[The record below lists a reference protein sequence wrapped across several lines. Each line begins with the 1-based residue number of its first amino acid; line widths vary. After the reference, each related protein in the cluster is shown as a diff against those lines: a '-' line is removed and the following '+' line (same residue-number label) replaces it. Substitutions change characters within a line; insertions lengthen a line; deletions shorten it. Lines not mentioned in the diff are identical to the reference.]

1 MHRYIIG
8 RSGSGKSTHL
18 ENLALANDGAW
29 IFLDPHGQSA
39 RKIADSTDC
48 IFWEPADT
56 RWIAGFNPL
65 QNVPPAKRHLVA
77 AEIISSFKSIWSDS
91 WGPRLEWVLL
101 NSILLLLDNNASLLD
116 IPTLL
121 TDRTYRLRCLRRAT
135 ARQFW
140 DQEFDAWEGRFRN
153 EAIAPVLNKVGPLA
167 ANPLLN
173 AILRSNTLNLARVIG
188 HGGTKY
194 GRLAVD
200 LSQTELG
207 DNPSSL
213 LGSLL
218 VSAVWHAAQKVRKP
232 VTLYCDEFHRF
243 ATDSFGTILSESRK
257 YSLSLVAGH
266 QYLGQLPEPVRQA
279 VFGNV
284 RHFTV
289 FNVGAE
295 DAPILAR
302 EIDVAEDTL
311 KGLSPFEAWMKNG
324 HRALVKMPP
333 PIAVSGRLEA
343 NRRMT
348 RAAYA
353 RPGDDGGN
361 ACRN

>member
-18 ENLALANDGAW
+18 EHLALADDGAW

-39 RKIADSTDC
+39 RKLADTTDC
-48 IFWEPADT
+48 IFWEPADAQ
-56 RWIAGFNPL
+56 WVSGFNPL
-65 QNVPPAKRHLVA
+65 QNIPPAKRHLIA
-77 AEIISSFKSIWSDS
+77 AETISSFKSIWSDS
-91 WGPRLEWVLL
+91 WGPRLEWILL
-101 NSILLLLDNNASLLD
+101 NSVLLLLDNNASLLD

-121 TDRTYRLRCLRRAT
+121 TDRAYRARCLRRAT
-135 ARQFW
+135 VRRFW
-140 DQEFDAWEGRFRN
+140 DEEFGAWEPRFRN
-153 EAIAPVLNKVGPLA
+153 EAIASVLNKVGPLA

-173 AILRSNTLNLARVIG
+173 AILRANTLDLMRVIG

-218 VSAVWHAAQKVRKP
+218 VSATWHAAQKVQKP
-232 VTLYCDEFHRF
+232 LTLYVDEFARF

-257 YSLSLVAGH
+257 FGLSLVCAN
-266 QYLGQLPEPVRQA
+266 QYLGQVPEPVRKA

-295 DAPILAR
+295 DAPMLA
-302 EIDVAEDTL
+302 AELDIAAATL
-311 KGLSPFEAWMKNG
+311 KDLPPFEAWMKNG
-324 HRALVKMPP
+324 HRSLVKMPP
-333 PIAVSGRLEA
+333 PLRALGRLKA

-348 RAAYA
+348 RAGYA
-353 RPGDDGGN
+353 RPF
-361 ACRN
+361 A

>member
-18 ENLALANDGAW
+18 ENLALADDGAW

-39 RKIADSTDC
+39 RKLADTTEC
-48 IFWEPADT
+48 IFWEPADAQ
-56 RWIAGFNPL
+56 WVVGFNPL
-65 QNVPPAKRHLVA
+65 KNIAAAKRHLIA
-77 AEIISSFKSIWSDS
+77 AETISAFKSIWANS
-91 WGPRLEWVLL
+91 WGQRLEWILL
-101 NSILLLLDNNASLLD
+101 NSVLLLLDNNASLLD

-121 TDRTYRLRCLRRAT
+121 TDRAYRVRCLRRAS
-135 ARQFW
+135 APQFW
-140 DQEFDAWEGRFRN
+140 EEEFAAWDSRFRN

-173 AILRSNTLNLARVIG
+173 AILRANTLDLTRVIS

-207 DNPSSL
+207 DSPSSL

-218 VSAVWHAAQKVRKP
+218 VSAVWHAVQKAQRP
-232 VTLYCDEFHRF
+232 VTLYVDEFARF
-243 ATDSFGTILSESRK
+243 ATDRFATILSEARK
-257 YSLSLVAGH
+257 FGLSLVLAH
-266 QYLGQLPEPVRQA
+266 QYLGQVPEPVRQA

-284 RHFTV
+284 RHFTA

-295 DAPILAR
+295 DAPMLA
-302 EIDVAEDTL
+302 EELDVAADTL
-311 KGLSPFEAWMKNG
+311 KDLRPFEAWVKNG
-324 HRALVKMPP
+324 HRELIRMPP
-333 PIAVSGRLEA
+333 PLRALGRVEA

-353 RPGDDGGN
+353 RKP
-361 ACRN
+361 

>member
-1 MHRYIIG
+1 
-8 RSGSGKSTHL
+8 
-18 ENLALANDGAW
+18 
-29 IFLDPHGQSA
+29 
-39 RKIADSTDC
+39 
-48 IFWEPADT
+48 
-56 RWIAGFNPL
+56 
-65 QNVPPAKRHLVA
+65 LVA
-77 AEIISSFKSIWSDS
+77 AETVSSFKSIWSDS

-101 NSILLLLDNNASLLD
+101 NSVLLLLDNNASLLD

-121 TDRTYRLRCLRRAT
+121 TDRAYRSQCLRRAS

-140 DQEFDAWEGRFRN
+140 DEEFGAWDARFRN
-153 EAIAPVLNKVGPLA
+153 EAIAPVLNKVGPVA
-167 ANPLLN
+167 TNPLLN
-173 AILRSNTLNLARVIG
+173 AILRANTLNLARIIG

-218 VSAVWHAAQKVRKP
+218 VSATWHAAQKAQRP
-232 VTLYCDEFHRF
+232 LTLYVDEFARF
-243 ATDSFGTILSESRK
+243 ATDSFATILSEGRK
-257 YSLSLVAGH
+257 FGLSLVLAH
-266 QYLGQLPEPVRQA
+266 QYLGQLPQPVRQA

-284 RHFTV
+284 RHFSV

-295 DAPILAR
+295 DAPMLAD
-302 EIDVAEDTL
+302 ELDLAADTL
-311 KGLSPFEAWMKNG
+311 KDLRPFEAWVKNG

-333 PIAVSGRLEA
+333 PIPQSGRVEA

-353 RPGDDGGN
+353 RG
-361 ACRN
+361 A